1 MRRKYLELVYH
12 LLLHTDDAIEVVFRR
27 KRQRRG
33 DADVSLDCLLDELVR
48 LSTISTPLAI
58 QRTHNLSLNTMSDYQ
73 CAYMCRFER
82 AHLIELADLLQLP
95 EVIVTRYGT
104 TCHRYIALPL
114 FLFRLA
120 HAHTWYN
127 LERDF
132 APRQSSARE
141 IFYHV
146 LEHIWELFHHLLT
159 GPNVVT
165 TRAELLRS
173 AAAISAKLGIPLPV
187 VMGFVDGKL
196 YEVDSPVYGQESIY
210 NGKDRIH
217 ALKYQAAL
225 HACGLL
231 MNFAGAYAGR
241 RHDAFMWAESSF
253 EELLNAVLQGVPLVL
268 FGDSAYP
275 RGPRMLKPYVG
286 RILTAA
292 QLAFNDRWCS
302 GTWCIRM
309 HDTDLHS
316 SCLCGV
322 DLRQDRCAMET
333 YRPTEA
339 IARSP
344 QPRC

>member
-1 MRRKYLELVYH
+1 M
-12 LLLHTDDAIEVVFRR
+12 
-27 KRQRRG
+27 
-33 DADVSLDCLLDELVR
+33 
-48 LSTISTPLAI
+48 
-58 QRTHNLSLNTMSDYQ
+58 
-73 CAYMCRFER
+73 
-82 AHLIELADLLQLP
+82 
-95 EVIVTRYGT
+95 
-104 TCHRYIALPL
+104 
-114 FLFRLA
+114 
-120 HAHTWYN
+120 
-127 LERDF
+127 
-132 APRQSSARE
+132 
-141 IFYHV
+141 
-146 LEHIWELFHHLLT
+146 
-159 GPNVVT
+159 VT

-173 AAAISAKLGIPLPV
+173 AAAISVKLGIPLPV

-275 RGPRMLKPYVG
+275 RGPRMLKLYVG

-302 GTWCIRM
+302 GTW
-309 HDTDLHS
+309 
-316 SCLCGV
+316 
-322 DLRQDRCAMET
+322 
-333 YRPTEA
+333 
-339 IARSP
+339 
-344 QPRC
+344 